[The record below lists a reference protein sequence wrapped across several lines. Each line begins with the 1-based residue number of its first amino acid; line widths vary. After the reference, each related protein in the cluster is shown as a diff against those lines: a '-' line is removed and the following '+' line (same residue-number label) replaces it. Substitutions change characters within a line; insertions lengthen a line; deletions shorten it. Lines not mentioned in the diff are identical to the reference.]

1 MKSSDFD
8 HKLLDSVYVMWYF
21 FYRSGKEYGML
32 RKATKKEDF
41 QKNIKL
47 YYSAVGVIILG
58 YVFLAIG
65 GANSITSLTIG
76 PIVLVIGYLIAMP
89 VALLTGIGK
98 KEDATGSESDTTP
111 PAAPLRKG
119 NS

>member
-8 HKLLDSVYVMWYF
+8 HKILDSAYTMWYF
-21 FYRSGKEYGML
+21 FYRSGKEYGMP
-32 RKATKKEDF
+32 RKTPQKEDF
-41 QKNIKL
+41 KNNIKL
-47 YYSAVGVIILG
+47 YYSAVGVIVLG

-89 VALLTGIGK
+89 VALLTGLGK
-98 KEDATGSESDTTP
+98 KEDDTGSESGTTP
-111 PAAPLRKG
+111 PAVPQKK
-119 NS
+119 N